1 MIQISKI
8 HFEEL
13 RNLND
18 NNSIVLAGITVD
30 DMDSIEEV
38 DNFFHNANLFSKD
51 KHITEIS
58 RVTDNVLGED
68 GRSDLLLH
76 LTEEGDINPLV
87 RLGMRQGG
95 LSVLWTSD
103 FINNYASDYAES

>member
-30 DMDSIEEV
+30 DMD
-38 DNFFHNANLFSKD
+38 
-51 KHITEIS
+51 
-58 RVTDNVLGED
+58 
-68 GRSDLLLH
+68 SDLLLH